1 MCVFSLKYCILS
13 KPSQI
18 LLYVTYVRTVR
29 KNRIQAADTFGRVIA
44 RASRDSDEVLVADLD
59 LDQRRDWLDC
69 FLSLLL
75 EDQTP
80 TTSYLPRFKTNVLTQ
95 VITRNETN
103 HARGVG
109 SSRAN
114 LDGLATG

>member
-1 MCVFSLKYCILS
+1 MSFHSNILS
-13 KPSQI
+13 KFVKIEFKQQFH
-18 LLYVTYVRTVR
+18 YTYVRTVSY
-29 KNRIQAADTFGRVIA
+29 VA

-59 LDQRRDWLDC
+59 LGQRRDWLDC

-80 TTSYLPRFKTNVLTQ
+80 TTSNLSRFKSNVLNQ
-95 VITRNETN
+95 VIARNETN

>member
-1 MCVFSLKYCILS
+1 MILS

-18 LLYVTYVRTVR
+18 LSYVPYVQ
-29 KNRIQAADTFGRVIA
+29 KNRFKQPVA

-59 LDQRRDWLDC
+59 LDQRRDWLDLFP
-69 FLSLLL
+69 FLATRRPDTYDKLVQNKQL
-75 EDQTP
+75 
-80 TTSYLPRFKTNVLTQ
+80 
-95 VITRNETN
+95 IARNETN